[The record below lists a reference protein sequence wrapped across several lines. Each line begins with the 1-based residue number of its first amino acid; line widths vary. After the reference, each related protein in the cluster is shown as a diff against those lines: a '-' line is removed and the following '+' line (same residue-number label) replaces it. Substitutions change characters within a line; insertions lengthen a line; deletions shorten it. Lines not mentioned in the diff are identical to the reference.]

1 MMQTPEDVAQML
13 RLKAAGLAIKQ
24 IARKMGCSKNTV
36 RRYLRG
42 GGWVAYKRPERK
54 GALRGL
60 APWLA
65 ERLQRHRGNADV
77 VRQDLEREHGITV
90 SLRTVERAVMSI
102 DMTPYVNCTQI
113 PKLLSRQ
120 GHRLLQI
127 GVGLFLFTSFE
138 GFAIPYLAAP
148 GLGRSVHT
156 LSAFQGVFLLS
167 LGLAWPKLILGAKT
181 SRIAFWL
188 LIYSSFAILAAFV
201 MAGVLG
207 AGNET
212 MPLAAGAAHGSDF
225 QETVIKVVAYW
236 SAPTGLT
243 SFGLILW
250 GLRITDSQSRS
261 GQPERPSEMAADR

>member
-1 MMQTPEDVAQML
+1 
-13 RLKAAGLAIKQ
+13 
-24 IARKMGCSKNTV
+24 
-36 RRYLRG
+36 
-42 GGWVAYKRPERK
+42 
-54 GALRGL
+54 
-60 APWLA
+60 
-65 ERLQRHRGNADV
+65 
-77 VRQDLEREHGITV
+77 
-90 SLRTVERAVMSI
+90 VERAVMSI

-201 MAGVLG
+201 MTGVWG
-207 AGNET
+207 SWQRDN
-212 MPLAAGAAHGSDF
+212 AAGG
-225 QETVIKVVAYW
+225 
-236 SAPTGLT
+236 
-243 SFGLILW
+243 
-250 GLRITDSQSRS
+250 RSRS
-261 GQPERPSEMAADR
+261 WERCSRDRDQGRGVFVCADGSHLLRAHSLGPSHYGLSVTKRTAGASF